1 MFSCIR
7 CVLCGVWCVPMVLHK
22 LDIYENF
29 FNTENLVNEGPE
41 RNLNSLASNIVFIHT
56 NL

>member
-22 LDIYENF
+22 LDIYEKI